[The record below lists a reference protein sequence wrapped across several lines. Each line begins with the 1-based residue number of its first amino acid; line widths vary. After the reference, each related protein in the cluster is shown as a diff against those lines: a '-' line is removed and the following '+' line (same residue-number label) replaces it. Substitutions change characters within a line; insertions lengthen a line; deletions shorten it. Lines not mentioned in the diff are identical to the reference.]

1 MCLPLPDDN
10 DFVSCLH
17 KKSWACI
24 SSMYFSTVETRS
36 IKLDERL
43 SEKVNV
49 VVVSGAGGKVGLG
62 SSISLAIYNYESTV
76 NSNV

>member
-1 MCLPLPDDN
+1 M
-10 DFVSCLH
+10 
-17 KKSWACI
+17 

-49 VVVSGAGGKVGLG
+49 VVSGAGGKVGLG
-62 SSISLAIYNYESTV
+62 ISISLAIYNHESTV
-76 NSNV
+76 NSIVQTNLHFFSETMFSSSTNFLLN